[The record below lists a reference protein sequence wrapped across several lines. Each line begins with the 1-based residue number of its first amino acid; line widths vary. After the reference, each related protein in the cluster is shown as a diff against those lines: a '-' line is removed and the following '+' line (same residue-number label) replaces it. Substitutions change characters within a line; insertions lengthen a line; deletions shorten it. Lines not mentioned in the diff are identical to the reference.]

1 VRFGTPRPIDSGLI
15 GLYVRITSYCH
26 RTCKATLQNEEGA
39 GEIDWC
45 NPCFIQ
51 LNISSAAADQSLF
64 INAV

>member
-1 VRFGTPRPIDSGLI
+1 MYKT
-15 GLYVRITSYCH
+15 
-26 RTCKATLQNEEGA
+26 TLQNEEGD

-51 LNISSAAADQSLF
+51 LNISSATADQSLF